1 VARKTRSIDSEATQ
15 TVKTMTLRIVI
26 TPKASLDLDEL
37 FEYIA
42 QNNLDAALRFFD
54 SARQTFSQLARTPS
68 MGGVYEISNP
78 SLQGLRKW
86 KVKGFEKYIIFYRFS
101 EELLEILR
109 IIHAGR
115 DIPTILEDENF

>member
-1 VARKTRSIDSEATQ
+1 
-15 TVKTMTLRIVI
+15 MTLRIVI
-26 TPKASLDLDEL
+26 TPRASFDLDEL

-42 QNNLDAALRFFD
+42 QNNSDAALRFFD
-54 SARQTFSQLARTPS
+54 SARQTFSQLARTPG
-68 MGGVYEISNP
+68 MGSIYEISNP
-78 SLQGLRKW
+78 SLQGLRRW

-101 EELLEILR
+101 EQFLEVLR